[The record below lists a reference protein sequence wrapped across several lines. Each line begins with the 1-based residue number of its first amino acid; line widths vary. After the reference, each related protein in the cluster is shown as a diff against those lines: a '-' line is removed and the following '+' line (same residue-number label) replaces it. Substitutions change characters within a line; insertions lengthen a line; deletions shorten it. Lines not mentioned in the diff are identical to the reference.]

1 MSKMS
6 NEIWSTFLTMCAG
19 IVQNEHIRI
28 AILSLVVAQVLK
40 IFFYYLKCRKFSFRV
55 LIQPSGMPSSHT
67 SMVTALAASIG
78 FSDGWISNTFAIAL
92 IFSVIVMY
100 DAAGVRRAAGR
111 QARVLNILMEDL
123 FTKKRI
129 NELRL
134 KELLGHTPL
143 EVFFGV
149 LLGIIVAF
157 AYHFRFGV

>member
-1 MSKMS
+1 MASK
-6 NEIWSTFLTMCAG
+6 IWLEFLEMVNGLT
-19 IVQNEHIRI
+19 QNEHIRI
-28 AILSLVVAQVLK
+28 AVLSLIIAQVLK
-40 IFFYYLKCRKFSFRV
+40 IFFYYLRQRKFNFRV

-67 SMVTALAASIG
+67 SMVTALTASIG
-78 FSDGWISNTFAIAL
+78 FSCGWTSNVFAIAL

-100 DAAGVRRAAGR
+100 DAAGVRRSAGK
-111 QARVLNILMEDL
+111 QARVLNMLMEDL

-149 LLGIIVAF
+149 VLGVVLAF
-157 AYHFRFGV
+157 AYHFTFGI